1 MINYPQQRLRRLRQN
16 ASIRSLFDAPMPG
29 PEKFIWPL
37 FICEGSRR
45 REAIDAMPGQFRL
58 STDMICR
65 EIERAV
71 QEGIGAVLLFGLTE
85 DENKNPNGTAS
96 CDSQGA
102 VQQAILLIKKSYP
115 HLVVMTD
122 VCLCAYTSHGHCGP
136 LDSNGNV
143 LNDEALIHLNHTALS
158 HAAAG
163 ADCVAP
169 SAMMDGQ
176 VQSIRGALDR
186 EGFENTLLMSYSTKF
201 ASSFYGPFRDAEN
214 STPGKGDRQGYQ
226 QSFRDDKQA
235 LRESLIDEDEGADI
249 LMVKPSLSYLDIIY
263 RLRNETNLPLAAYN
277 VSGEYSM
284 MIAAADRGWG
294 DLRSMVRE
302 SIFGLRRAGSDLIIS
317 YWSNRYNEFFKD

>member
-16 ASIRSLFDAPMPG
+16 SSIRSLFDAPMPG

-37 FICEGSRR
+37 FICEGSRK

-102 VQQAILLIKKSYP
+102 VQQAILLIKKNFP

-136 LDSNGNV
+136 LDSDGNV
-143 LNDEALIHLNHTALS
+143 LNDDALIHLNHTALS

-176 VQSIRGALDR
+176 VQSIRGVLDK
-186 EGFENTLLMSYSTKF
+186 EGFENTLIMSYSTKF

-214 STPGKGDRQGYQ
+214 SAPGKGDRQGYQ

-302 SIFGLRRAGSDLIIS
+302 SIFGLSRAGSDLIIS